1 MKKPVL
7 ALALCLSAAAL
18 AQAPAPSPG
27 PTKWDVNAPGGATL
41 RTVPIDVAEGSWMDL
56 DVSPDGRSIAF
67 SLLGDIYTM
76 PIAGGMTTRLTQ
88 GLSWDVQPRFSPDG
102 RRIAYTSDRGG
113 GDNIWLVNADGQDQ
127 RQLTREDFRLLHAPA
142 WSPDG
147 QFIAAKKHFTT
158 QRSLGTGE
166 IWLYHVSG
174 GAGTPLVKRPN
185 EQHQK
190 ELGEPVF
197 SPDGRHLYFTR
208 NTAPGGIFEYAEDS
222 NQPLFAIE
230 RLTIETGETATAVSG
245 HGGAVRPA
253 PSPDGRAIAFVR
265 RDRDGSALYVKDIE
279 SGVERRLAS
288 GLDRDVQETWAIT
301 GLYPNTAW
309 TPDSRSILFWAGGRI
324 NRVDADGGNRAIIPF
339 RVQDERQVIDA
350 VRPQVAVAPDR
361 FSTKMVRFAAL
372 SPDRRSILFESL
384 GKLWLKPAAGGP
396 ARRLTPGD
404 DDARELWPAWSRDG
418 RQVAF
423 VRWTDD
429 ALGQIL
435 VVPAS
440 GGAGR
445 AVTTVPGH
453 YASPVWSPDG
463 RTIAFERRSGGRLT
477 SARWS
482 ENPGVWRVPSSGGG
496 ATRIAASAG
505 SPQFANRS
513 DRLFMVTQG
522 QGKAQLI
529 SSNAD
534 GEARRTHASGELA
547 TDFRVSPDGRH
558 VAFRQN
564 YEAHVMPLLPG
575 PQDVSADAKTRALP
589 VTRAS
594 RGGAD
599 YIHWADNGA
608 TLAWSIGPS
617 LKQVATAD
625 LFGNRPLG
633 PDSRAVLPVAVAIDL
648 SMPVV
653 ADKPRGAIAI
663 TGARVVTMAGAD
675 GGIIDDAT
683 IVVQGDR
690 IAAIGPAGTT
700 PVPDDALIIDATGR
714 TIIPGLIDAHAHGP
728 QGTGDLIPQQNWSA
742 VQALALGTTTIHD
755 PSNRASEIFAA
766 AEYQRAGLLLAP
778 RIFSTGEIIYGA
790 KSARVYAEID
800 GLDDALAHVR
810 RLKAQGALS
819 VKNYNQPRREQ
830 RQQVAEAARREGLQV
845 VAEGG
850 ALWGMDMNLIA
861 DGNATLEHNIPLETF
876 YADMLQL
883 IGGTRVAYTPTLVVA
898 FGGLAGDPYWRAHTD
913 IWEQPLLI
921 AHTPPTVLRESLRR
935 PIAAADQ
942 YFDLF
947 AAREAHR
954 LAKIGIPVA
963 IGGHGQ
969 QAGIAPHWEL
979 WSFVRGGMTP
989 VEALAAGTR
998 EAARSLGMERDIGT
1012 LEQGKLAD
1020 LVILAADPTRDIRN
1034 SEQVVQVMQGG
1045 RLYDAATMN
1054 ELAPAAR
1061 SRPQHWWIR
1070 DPGAVTGAAP
1080 PVDARGHPH

>member
-1 MKKPVL
+1 MKRPTLML
-7 ALALCLSAAAL
+7 ALLLCAAAAV
-18 AQAPAPSPG
+18 AQPTAPSSL
-27 PTKWDVNAPGGATL
+27 KWDVNAPGGASL
-41 RTVPIDVAEGSWMDL
+41 RTVPIDVSEGSWMDI

-76 PIAGGMTTRLTQ
+76 PIAGGTATRLTQ
-88 GLSWDVQPRFSPDG
+88 GLAWDVQPRFSPDG

-113 GDNIWLVNADGQDQ
+113 GDNIWLMQANGQDQ

-147 QFIAAKKHFTT
+147 RFIAAKKHFTT

-208 NTAPGGIFEYAEDS
+208 NTSPGAVFEYAEDS

-230 RLTIETGETATAVSG
+230 RLTIETGEIATAVSG

-265 RDRDGSALYVKDIE
+265 RDRDGSALYVKDIA

-309 TPDSRSILFWAGGRI
+309 TPDSRSILFWAGGQL
-324 NRVDADGGNRAIIPF
+324 NRVDTDGGNRRTIPF
-339 RVQDERQVIDA
+339 RVNDERQVIDA
-350 VRPQVAVAPDR
+350 LRPQVDVAPDR
-361 FSTKMVRFAAL
+361 FSTRMVRFATL
-372 SPDRRSILFESL
+372 SPDGRTVLFESL
-384 GKLWLKPAAGGP
+384 GKLWVKPANGGT
-396 ARRLTPGD
+396 ARRLTPGN

-429 ALGQIL
+429 ALGEIRI
-435 VVPAS
+435 VSAS

-445 AVTTVPGH
+445 AITAVPGH
-453 YASPVWSPDG
+453 YAVPAWSPDG
-463 RTIAFERRSGGRLT
+463 QTIVFERRSGGRLN

-482 ENPGVWRVPSSGGG
+482 ENPGVWRVPSAGGS
-496 ATRIAASAG
+496 ATRIAAGAS
-505 SPQFANRS
+505 SPHFADRS
-513 DRLFMVTQG
+513 DRVFLTAQS

-529 SSNAD
+529 SSNLD

-547 TDFRVSPDGRH
+547 THYRVSPDGRH

-564 YEAHVMPLLPG
+564 YETHVMPLLAG
-575 PQDVSADAKTRALP
+575 PQDVPADAKTKALP
-589 VTRAS
+589 VIRVS
-594 RGGAD
+594 QGGAD
-599 YIHWADNGA
+599 YVHWAENGA

-617 LKQVATAD
+617 LKRVSVSQ
-625 LFGNRPLG
+625 LFRDAPAGAEAGSAAP
-633 PDSRAVLPVAVAIDL
+633 PSTAIDL
-648 SMPVV
+648 SMTVP
-653 ADKPRGAIAI
+653 ADKPRGIIAI
-663 TGARVVTMAGAD
+663 TGARVVTMSGAD

-683 IVVQGDR
+683 IVVAGDR
-690 IAAIGPAGTT
+690 ILAVGPSGNTPIPSGATRIEAA
-700 PVPDDALIIDATGR
+700 GR
-714 TIIPGLIDAHAHGP
+714 IIIPGLIDAHAHGP
-728 QGTGDLIPQQNWSA
+728 QGSGDLIPQQNWSA
-742 VQALALGTTTIHD
+742 LQALALGTTTIHD

-790 KSARVYAEID
+790 KSARVYAEIN

-830 RQQVAEAARREGLQV
+830 RQQVAEAARREGMQV

-876 YADMLQL
+876 YADMLQM
-883 IGGTRVAYTPTLVVA
+883 IGGSRAAYTPTLVVA
-898 FGGLAGDPYWRAHTD
+898 FGGLAGDPYWRAHTN
-913 IWEQPLLI
+913 IWEQPLLM

-954 LAKIGIPVA
+954 LAKLGIPVS

-1012 LEQGKLAD
+1012 LEAGKLAD
-1020 LVILAADPTRDIRN
+1020 LVILSADPTQDIRN
-1034 SEQVVQVMQGG
+1034 SERVVQVMQGG

-1054 ELAPAAR
+1054 ELAPTPR
-1061 SRPQHWWIR
+1061 TRPPHWWTR
-1070 DPGAVTGAAP
+1070 DPAAQVGAAP
-1080 PVDARGHPH
+1080 AVDARGHQH